1 MPVCDTLTTA
11 RFKLRRRIGTPRG
24 HASSLAGRRG
34 VSFGMHE
41 EDTMTAHRPAK
52 PSPAKGSVARKQ
64 DPEPPEDGVASG
76 SPVRDSGTRSTAP
89 HVHCGSARSFS
100 WPAWC
105 WRHWSP
111 FGSGYDF
118 LCRQERRSTMRYET
132 PAKTPRRRVARF
144 SAGQVTLSELCR
156 KFVTKPTARW
166 TVAGLRAFRQVGP
179 VLESSFDTSRTSRY
193 SIGLRGVVCPDLQPP

>member
-1 MPVCDTLTTA
+1 MRYTNHSPVQATPPYRHPARTCVLTGRAA
-11 RFKLRRRIGTPRG
+11 RCLLRYARG
-24 HASSLAGRRG
+24 RHDDRAQAREAVSRQG
-34 VSFGMHE
+34 VSRQEAGPGA
-41 EDTMTAHRPAK
+41 TGGR
-52 PSPAKGSVARKQ
+52 
-64 DPEPPEDGVASG
+64 VASG